1 MSDASDDLARRIR
14 ATLGLRPDL
23 SETRMMGGVCFMLSG
38 HMVAGP
44 LKDGRL
50 LVRVGKEN
58 YEAALM
64 RPGAGPM
71 TFTGRPMSGFVEVA
85 PDDIE
90 DDAVLSDWLALA
102 ESFVRTL
109 PPKEAKVRTPRA
121 RKAPATH

>member
-58 YEAALM
+58 YEAALT

-109 PPKEAKVRTPRA
+109 PPKEAKVRKPRA